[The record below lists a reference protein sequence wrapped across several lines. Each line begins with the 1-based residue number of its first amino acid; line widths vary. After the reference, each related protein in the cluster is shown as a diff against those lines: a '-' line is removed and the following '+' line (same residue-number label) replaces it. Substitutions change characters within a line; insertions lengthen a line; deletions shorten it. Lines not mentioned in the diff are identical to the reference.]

1 MKDIVWNKILLE
13 EFLSIATFTEIEEK
27 VLRSKLAGYTISQ
40 QADIFNM
47 SVSSI
52 NRVLKSIDEKYD
64 ENKICAV
71 SAADFYRIYLA
82 DIKVLGSGIY
92 VFVR

>member
-13 EFLSIATFTEIEEK
+13 EFLSIATLTEIEEK

-64 ENKICAV
+64 DAEKYSFILPP
-71 SAADFYRIYLA
+71 RKKKQI
-82 DIKVLGSGIY
+82 
-92 VFVR
+92 

>member
-13 EFLSIATFTEIEEK
+13 EFLSIATLTEIEEK

-52 NRVLKSIDEKYD
+52 NRVLKSIDEQYD
-64 ENKICAV
+64 DAENYSFILPSRKKKQI
-71 SAADFYRIYLA
+71 
-82 DIKVLGSGIY
+82 
-92 VFVR
+92 

>member
-13 EFLSIATFTEIEEK
+13 EFLSIAALTEIEEK

-40 QADIFNM
+40 QADIFNL

-64 ENKICAV
+64 DAEKYSFILP
-71 SAADFYRIYLA
+71 SRKKKQI
-82 DIKVLGSGIY
+82 
-92 VFVR
+92 

>member
-13 EFLSIATFTEIEEK
+13 EFLSIATLTEIEEK

-64 ENKICAV
+64 DAEKYSFILP
-71 SAADFYRIYLA
+71 YRKKKQI
-82 DIKVLGSGIY
+82 
-92 VFVR
+92 

>member
-1 MKDIVWNKILLE
+1 MKEIVWNKILLE
-13 EFLSIATFTEIEEK
+13 EFLSIATLTEIEEK

-64 ENKICAV
+64 DAEKYSFILP
-71 SAADFYRIYLA
+71 SRKKKQI
-82 DIKVLGSGIY
+82 
-92 VFVR
+92 

>member
-13 EFLSIATFTEIEEK
+13 EFLSIATLTEIEEK
-27 VLRSKLAGYTISQ
+27 VLRSKLAGYNISQ

-64 ENKICAV
+64 DAEKYSFILP
-71 SAADFYRIYLA
+71 SRKKKQI
-82 DIKVLGSGIY
+82 
-92 VFVR
+92 

>member
-13 EFLSIATFTEIEEK
+13 EFLSIATLTEIEEK

-40 QADIFNM
+40 QADIFNL

-64 ENKICAV
+64 DAEKYSFILP
-71 SAADFYRIYLA
+71 SRKKKQI
-82 DIKVLGSGIY
+82 
-92 VFVR
+92 

>member
-13 EFLSIATFTEIEEK
+13 EFLSIATLTEIEEK

-64 ENKICAV
+64 DAEKYSFILP
-71 SAADFYRIYLA
+71 SRKKKQI
-82 DIKVLGSGIY
+82 
-92 VFVR
+92 

>member
-13 EFLSIATFTEIEEK
+13 EFLSIATLTEIEEK

-52 NRVLKSIDEKYD
+52 NRALKSIDEKYD
-64 ENKICAV
+64 DAEKYSLILPTRKKRNK
-71 SAADFYRIYLA
+71 S
-82 DIKVLGSGIY
+82 DII
-92 VFVR
+92 

>member
-1 MKDIVWNKILLE
+1 MKDIRWNKILLE
-13 EFLSIATFTEIEEK
+13 EFLSIATLTEIEEK

-64 ENKICAV
+64 DAEKYSFILP
-71 SAADFYRIYLA
+71 SRKKKQI
-82 DIKVLGSGIY
+82 
-92 VFVR
+92 

>member
-13 EFLSIATFTEIEEK
+13 EFLSIATLTEIEEK
-27 VLRSKLAGYTISQ
+27 ELRSKLAGYTISQ

-64 ENKICAV
+64 DAEKYSFILP
-71 SAADFYRIYLA
+71 SRKKKQI
-82 DIKVLGSGIY
+82 
-92 VFVR
+92 